1 MSTWIKWWKSK
12 FAWTIIGLVA
22 SAMVLSFLSAYFLM
36 DPINWILA
44 IVIAVSFGF
53 GIRRIVIKKIDSLVE
68 NYK

>member
-44 IVIAVSFGF
+44 IVIAISFGF
-53 GIRRIVIKKIDSLVE
+53 GIRKVVIKKIDSLVD
-68 NYK
+68 KL

>member
-22 SAMVLSFLSAYFLM
+22 SAMVLSFLSAYFLV

-44 IVIAVSFGF
+44 IVIAGSFGF
-53 GIRRIVIKKIDSLVE
+53 GIRRVVIKKIDSLVD
-68 NYK
+68 KL

>member
-44 IVIAVSFGF
+44 IVIAGSFGF
-53 GIRRIVIKKIDSLVE
+53 GIRKVVIKKIDSCG
-68 NYK
+68 

>member
-53 GIRRIVIKKIDSLVE
+53 GIRKVIIKKIDSLVD
-68 NYK
+68 KL

>member
-36 DPINWILA
+36 EPINWILA

-53 GIRRIVIKKIDSLVE
+53 GIRRVVIKKIDSLVD
-68 NYK
+68 KL

>member
-36 DPINWILA
+36 EPINWILA
-44 IVIAVSFGF
+44 IVIAGSFGF
-53 GIRRIVIKKIDSLVE
+53 GIRKVIIKKIDSLVD
-68 NYK
+68 KL

>member
-12 FAWTIIGLVA
+12 FAWTVIGLVA

-36 DPINWILA
+36 DPINWIIA

-53 GIRRIVIKKIDSLVE
+53 GIRRIVIKKIDSLVD
-68 NYK
+68 KL

>member
-1 MSTWIKWWKSK
+1 MTTWIKWWKSK

-44 IVIAVSFGF
+44 IVIAGSFGF
-53 GIRRIVIKKIDSLVE
+53 GIRRVVIKKIDSLVD
-68 NYK
+68 KL

>member
-53 GIRRIVIKKIDSLVE
+53 GIRRVVIKKIDSLVD
-68 NYK
+68 KFK

>member
-53 GIRRIVIKKIDSLVE
+53 GIRRVVIKKIDSLVD
-68 NYK
+68 KL